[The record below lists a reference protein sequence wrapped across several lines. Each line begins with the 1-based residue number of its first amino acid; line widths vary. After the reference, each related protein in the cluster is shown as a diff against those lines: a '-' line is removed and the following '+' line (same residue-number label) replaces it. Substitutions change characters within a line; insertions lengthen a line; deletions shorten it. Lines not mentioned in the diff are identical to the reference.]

1 MTGFVTY
8 LAVTLLGAV
17 AAVFATRGALDPAM
31 GIALAWVVQA
41 VAFWR
46 LEVAFDDGRNATAAW
61 LGGMAARLAALIAV
75 GSASFIGVVDTA
87 VVVAYGVTMVVLLL
101 LEAGWLFRRLSW
113 PETVKTGGTGVESGI
128 EGTHG
133 TG

>member
-8 LAVTLLGAV
+8 LAVTLLAAV
-17 AAVFATRGALDPAM
+17 ATVFATGGAPGLAA

-46 LEVAFDDGRNATAAW
+46 LELALEQGRNATAAW
-61 LGGMAARLAALIAV
+61 LGGTGARLAALIAV
-75 GSASFIGVVDTA
+75 GSASLIGVVDTD
-87 VVVAYGVTMVVLLL
+87 VVVAYGVAMVVLLL
-101 LEAGWLFRRLSW
+101 LEAGWLYRRLSW
-113 PETVKTGGTGVESGI
+113 PEAVTNGGTGVESGI